1 MGKEGMKAC
10 PSCGGTDI
18 AVILY
23 GLPSSELLNG
33 EKIKQKK
40 IVLGGCCITGN
51 EPKLECNDCGWR
63 Y

>member
-1 MGKEGMKAC
+1 MGKQIMKEC

-23 GLPSSELLNG
+23 GLPSDELLND
-33 EKIKQKK
+33 EKVKQKK

-51 EPKLECNDCGWR
+51 DPKLECNDCGWR